1 MHPSEETLLTV
12 ATGHADQ
19 PLRLLVDGHLDRC
32 STCRSTVAELSLG
45 GGALLASLA
54 SEAVPDRL
62 WQSLQ
67 GRLGALPP
75 PGSPRPP
82 VATPYDGLPL
92 PESVRQ
98 ELPGRPVRWR
108 SAFAKGSRFS
118 VLMRDPFSGS
128 YLILAHMPPRRVVPR
143 HRHVGTE
150 EVLVLAGGYE
160 DERGSYE
167 AGCFT
172 SYEPGSEHAP
182 LTEPDEECWTLV
194 RLEKP
199 NRFLG
204 WRGALLSLL
213 T

>member
-12 ATGHADQ
+12 ASGYADQ
-19 PLRLLVDGHLDRC
+19 PLRLLIEGHLDRC
-32 STCRSTVAELSLG
+32 ASCRSTVGELSLG
-45 GGALLASLA
+45 GGALLASL
-54 SEAVPDRL
+54 EDEPVPDRL

-67 GRLGALPP
+67 DRLAPASSGAA
-75 PGSPRPP
+75 GSPL
-82 VATPYDGLPL
+82 VTPYDGLPL

-108 SAFAKGSRFS
+108 SALARGSRFS
-118 VLMRDPFSGS
+118 VLTRDAFTGS
-128 YLILAHMPPRRVVPR
+128 YLILAHMPPSRVAPR

-150 EVLVLAGGYE
+150 DVLVLTGGYE

-167 AGCFT
+167 AGAFA

-199 NRFLG
+199 NHFLG
-204 WRGALLSLL
+204 WRGILQSLL
-213 T
+213 P